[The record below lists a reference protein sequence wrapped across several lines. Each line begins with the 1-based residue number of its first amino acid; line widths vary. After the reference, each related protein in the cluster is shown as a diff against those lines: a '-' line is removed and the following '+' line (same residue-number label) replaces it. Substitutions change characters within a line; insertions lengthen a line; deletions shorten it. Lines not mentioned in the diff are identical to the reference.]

1 MQLNTESSQ
10 RVNSSTIAG
19 LCGFDENRT
28 RDVPQGSE
36 PSTDNITNAMAEGTH
51 RVNMSSG
58 LPNLAGQRKTRVS
71 ELSIIDVNDP
81 LPSKCA
87 DSAFDY
93 NPEGKNPDGK
103 LQETKQQYRR
113 GQSQEAVGR
122 TWQQQQQGRY
132 SGIKGRHNEV
142 ASLTRKQTQAGQ
154 ERDSTHEKAGPSQYY
169 NKRRKDNAN
178 GSVGQRHFVGK
189 RQQDTALN

>member
-1 MQLNTESSQ
+1 MT
-10 RVNSSTIAG
+10 
-19 LCGFDENRT
+19 
-28 RDVPQGSE
+28 
-36 PSTDNITNAMAEGTH
+36 EGTH

-58 LPNLAGQRKTRVS
+58 LPQLVGQRKTRVS

-87 DSAFDY
+87 HSALDY

-103 LQETKQQYRR
+103 LQESKQQFKH

-122 TWQQQQQGRY
+122 INWQQQQQGRN
-132 SGIKGRHNEV
+132 SGGRARHNEV
-142 ASLTRKQTQAGQ
+142 TGMARKHSQAGH
-154 ERDSTHEKAGPSQYY
+154 ERDNTNEKAGPSQYY
-169 NKRRKDNAN
+169 NKRRKDNAS

-189 RQQDTALN
+189 RQQDAALN